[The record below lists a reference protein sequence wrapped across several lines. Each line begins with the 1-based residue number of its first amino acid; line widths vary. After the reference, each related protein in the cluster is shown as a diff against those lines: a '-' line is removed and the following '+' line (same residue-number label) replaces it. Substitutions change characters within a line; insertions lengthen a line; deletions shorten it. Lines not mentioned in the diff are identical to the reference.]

1 MCFQPIPHPVDQS
14 HELNRNFLFASSCTQ
29 RLIVPPL
36 LLVERMLYFR
46 AISTELSKQMAEF
59 ICRLGTPAGEVVT
72 RTVEAP
78 GVTEARARL
87 EREGFRV
94 FNVTPPKA
102 SGVTALTRLGGRGGQ
117 AKVKANDFL
126 LFNQQLAAL
135 VRAGIPI
142 LQAISMLRKRAAS
155 ARLRAVL
162 GDVEDQIRG
171 GAALSQAFA
180 SQGSIFPRIYT
191 ASILAGERSGALDE
205 VLLRYVT
212 YMRRNVA
219 LRRKIRGAL
228 AYPLFLLFA
237 SGCMVTFL
245 TVYVVPRMSD
255 LFSGFGTE
263 LPVVTQIVL
272 GISHWLS
279 ANVIWFGPLFI
290 GGTIAL
296 FLWSRTEGGRL
307 KVDGLLL
314 KIPLAGNLVVQ
325 LSIAQATRSLATLL
339 AGGITLVESW
349 EIAAESITNRELRRR
364 SSAILPMIREGRSFT
379 ESLEAADWV
388 PLLAVDMVG
397 IGERSGSLR
406 EMLDEVAIFYDAES
420 EVRLEQLTTTL
431 EPAILVVM
439 GGIVVTILLA
449 IYLPIIQSISSGAGV
464 TGHH

>member
-1 MCFQPIPHPVDQS
+1 
-14 HELNRNFLFASSCTQ
+14 
-29 RLIVPPL
+29 
-36 LLVERMLYFR
+36 
-46 AISTELSKQMAEF
+46 MAEF
-59 ICRLGTPAGEVVT
+59 VCRLGTPAGEVVT

-78 GVTEARARL
+78 GVNEARARL

-94 FNVTPPKA
+94 FNVTPPKT
-102 SGVTALTRLGGRGGQ
+102 SGVTTLTRLGGRGGQ
-117 AKVKANDFL
+117 PRVKANDFL
-126 LFNQQLAAL
+126 IFNQQLAAL

-142 LQAISMLRKRAAS
+142 LQAIAMLRKRAAS

-162 GDVEDQIRG
+162 GDVEEQIRG

-263 LPVVTQIVL
+263 LPIVTQIVL
-272 GISHWLS
+272 GLSRWLS

-290 GGTIAL
+290 GGASAL
-296 FLWSRTEGGRL
+296 FLWSRSELGRQ
-307 KVDGLLL
+307 KVDALIL
-314 KIPLAGNLVVQ
+314 KLPLAGNLVIQ

-379 ESLEAADWV
+379 ESLESANWV

-406 EMLDEVAIFYDAES
+406 EMLDEVAVFYDAES

-449 IYLPIIQSISSGAGV
+449 IYLPIIQSISTGAGV